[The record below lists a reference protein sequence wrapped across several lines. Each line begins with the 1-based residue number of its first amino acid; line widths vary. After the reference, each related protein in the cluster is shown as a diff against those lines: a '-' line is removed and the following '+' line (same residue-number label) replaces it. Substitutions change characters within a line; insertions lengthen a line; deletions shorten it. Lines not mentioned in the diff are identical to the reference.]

1 MGIYTSEG
9 RFRGMGNKAKLSIEG
24 MHCDACVRRVTNALN
39 GVEGVRVESVEV
51 GSANVVFDAAIVAPE
66 QIAAAVDRI
75 GFTAHIER

>member
-1 MGIYTSEG
+1 ME
-9 RFRGMGNKAKLSIEG
+9 NKAKLSIEG
-24 MHCDACVRRVTNALN
+24 MHCDVCTRRVMNVLN

-51 GSANVVFDAAIVAPE
+51 GSANVVFDAATIAPE

>member
-1 MGIYTSEG
+1 MINEG
-9 RFRGMGNKAKLSIEG
+9 RFRSMGNKATLLIEG

-51 GSANVVFDAAIVAPE
+51 GSANVAFDAGTVAPE
-66 QIAAAVDRI
+66 QIAAVVNRI

>member
-1 MGIYTSEG
+1 ME
-9 RFRGMGNKAKLSIEG
+9 NKAQLSIEG
-24 MHCDACVRRVTNALN
+24 MHCDACARRVTNALN

-51 GSANVVFDAAIVAPE
+51 GSANVAFDAATVALE

>member
-1 MGIYTSEG
+1 
-9 RFRGMGNKAKLSIEG
+9 MGNKAKLSIEG

-39 GVEGVRVESVEV
+39 DVEGVRVESVEV
-51 GSANVVFDAAIVAPE
+51 GSANVVFDAATVVPE